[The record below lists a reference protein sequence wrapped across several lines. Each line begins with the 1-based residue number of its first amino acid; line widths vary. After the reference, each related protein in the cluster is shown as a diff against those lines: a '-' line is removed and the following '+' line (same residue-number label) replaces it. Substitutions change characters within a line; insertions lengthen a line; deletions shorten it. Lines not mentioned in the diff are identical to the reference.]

1 MNAYLGSNRRALHLV
16 QQSANLL
23 EVLEVGTIWVESAL
37 AAYTGRQR
45 IDEKFLSAARVNLE
59 VKLASDRVLPR
70 LKISVS
76 VEPTT
81 MS

>member
-1 MNAYLGSNRRALHLV
+1 MHLV
-16 QQSANLL
+16 QQATNLL
-23 EVLEVGTIWVESAL
+23 EVLEVRTIWVESAF
-37 AAYTGRQR
+37 AACTSRQR
-45 IDEKFLSAARVNLE
+45 IDEKFLSAARMNLE